1 MAETGCDLLR
11 PLRTGSR
18 AVIGVLGNSVA
29 WGALVGPDK
38 AWPVLLNRSLRARF
52 GDRVIVYN
60 GAVRASA
67 PDFAGLC
74 WDEIWHSRKAPTLD
88 VAVVDYSVTGSEEM
102 LGALLDRIESR
113 AIPVVGLAS
122 CVQPEALTLL
132 QCQATGN
139 ADGRCQRW
147 VRAAAAKSDATQQ
160 QQQAD
165 SISEGV
171 EVSGDDEFW
180 CHRGKGAAR
189 GAAAAAHE
197 FARFSRWNVAESPA
211 RVKDR
216 ILAARAAKAAAA
228 AGGAAER
235 RQSAE
240 LEEALRMEQA
250 RLAASEQSCGLHV
263 PPASICPP
271 GGSTGSGRSHSAA
284 RAPPERLES
293 SRWPGGSP
301 RAAATLRAGRSRQA
315 GSGS

>member
-38 AWPVLLNRSLRARF
+38 AWPVLLNRSLRATF

-60 GAVRASA
+60 GAIRASA

-197 FARFSRWNVAESPA
+197 FARFSRWNVAEPPA

-216 ILAARAAKAAAA
+216 ILAARR
-228 AGGAAER
+228 E
-235 RQSAE
+235 
-240 LEEALRMEQA
+240 
-250 RLAASEQSCGLHV
+250 
-263 PPASICPP
+263 
-271 GGSTGSGRSHSAA
+271 SGRRRGRRRGRS
-284 RAPPERLES
+284 
-293 SRWPGGSP
+293 G
-301 RAAATLRAGRSRQA
+301 RAAAIGGARGGPADGAGESGRIGAELGSAPTFLR
-315 GSGS
+315 GSVVYAILQRATVWCHRGHRPRGQSPLVSACLS